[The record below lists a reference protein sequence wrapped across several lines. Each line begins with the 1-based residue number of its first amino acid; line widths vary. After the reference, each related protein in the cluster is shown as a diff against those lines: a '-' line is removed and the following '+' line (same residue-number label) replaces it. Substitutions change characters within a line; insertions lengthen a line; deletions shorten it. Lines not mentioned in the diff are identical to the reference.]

1 MIIKK
6 HFERNKPFLPTLKT
20 FTESVISQFCFS
32 CRKFILRYKQRPCLP
47 GLKPVGNLIL
57 SCDGQMS
64 CEELLVTC
72 MNFSVCAGRCGPC
85 LRLIL
90 TAVLPPS
97 ARLPH
102 RPDSDGG
109 ARLSAEISRHLQS
122 ACLHHT
128 DNMSSHDSPDTFH
141 SQKYFCSLQFFS
153 IFPIHILTES

>member
-6 HFERNKPFLPTLKT
+6 HFERNKPFLPTLKM

-32 CRKFILRYKQRPCLP
+32 CTKFILRYKHRPCLL
-47 GLKPVGNLIL
+47 GLNLVGNLIL

-72 MNFSVCAGRCGPC
+72 MNFSVCGGRCDR

-90 TAVLPPS
+90 TAVLPPA

-122 ACLHHT
+122 ASLHHP

-141 SQKYFCSLQFFS
+141 SRKYFCSLQFFS

>member
-20 FTESVISQFCFS
+20 FTESVRSQFCFS
-32 CRKFILRYKQRPCLP
+32 CTKFILRYKQRPYLL

-72 MNFSVCAGRCGPC
+72 MNFSVCAGRCGPSPPDIDGC
-85 LRLIL
+85 PPPVRPSPTPAGLRWWRKI
-90 TAVLPPS
+90 V
-97 ARLPH
+97 
-102 RPDSDGG
+102 
-109 ARLSAEISRHLQS
+109 SRNIPHLQS

-128 DNMSSHDSPDTFH
+128 DNMSSHDSPDTFQ